1 MKLLWNKTNHCQTKA
16 VRKMRVLIIRRW
28 FEPSF
33 MFLSAASELLP
44 QERAVLASKCTVFL
58 SCEEEAMQTSAGFI
72 SQLSPGQP
80 SLQPEDWF
88 KRLIPEH
95 LPWQGLDQA
104 ARSWEATL
112 GSLSMQQHRLRLPD
126 PSSHICCITLSR
138 WELCINLSKGTLPL
152 YKGIAEA
159 S

>member
-28 FEPSF
+28 FEPTF

-44 QERAVLASKCTVFL
+44 QERAVLASKFTVFL

-72 SQLSPGQP
+72 SQLSLGQP
-80 SLQPEDWF
+80 SPQPEDWF

-104 ARSWEATL
+104 ARSWEAAS
-112 GSLSMQQHRLRLPD
+112 GSLSM
-126 PSSHICCITLSR
+126 SSTDCDCQIPAPTSAASPCPGGKL
-138 WELCINLSKGTLPL
+138 WINLNKGTLPL